1 MSAIVDVER
10 TKLGARGYRYRVWHN
25 GEILVENTG
34 EPMGAAARALVDKG
48 VTGRMQ
54 MRRLGSLM
62 IDMEG
67 LIAVSA
73 TLTVSEGN
81 DHGPRI
87 AKWKPHWL
95 ASEDQDAAA

>member
-1 MSAIVDVER
+1 MSAIVDIEQI
-10 TKLGARGYRYRVWHN
+10 KIGARGYRYRVWHD
-25 GEILVENTG
+25 GEVLVENTG
-34 EPMGAAARALVDKG
+34 EAMGAAARALVAKG

-54 MRRLGSLM
+54 MRRLGSSM

-67 LIAVSA
+67 LIAVLA

-87 AKWKPHWL
+87 VKWKPHWL
-95 ASEDQDAAA
+95 ASGDEDAA

>member
-1 MSAIVDVER
+1 MSAIVDIEQI
-10 TKLGARGYRYRVWHN
+10 KIGARGYRYRVWHD
-25 GEILVENTG
+25 GEVLVENTG
-34 EPMGAAARALVDKG
+34 EAMGAAARALVQKG

-54 MRRLGSLM
+54 MRRLGSPM

-67 LIAVSA
+67 LIAVLA

-81 DHGPRI
+81 DHGPRF

-95 ASEDQDAAA
+95 TPDDEVAA